1 MARQEDIKR
10 TSRDSKDLGR
20 RKTEMPGDAK
30 EKVTAQATWQNVDYY
45 NYVNLNYKHWL
56 GTSLS

>member
-30 EKVTAQATWQNVDYY
+30 EKVTAPSHVAEYR
-45 NYVNLNYKHWL
+45 LL
-56 GTSLS
+56 